1 MFYFNLKNKIA
12 IINLSY
18 AAIFSVISAD
28 VARWFYSIRK
38 RFIVAYF
45 SITAVHFLWFREPVE
60 VNEIR
65 VPLIIC
71 DLFNIF

>member
-28 VARWFYSIRK
+28 VAR
-38 RFIVAYF
+38 
-45 SITAVHFLWFREPVE
+45 
-60 VNEIR
+60 
-65 VPLIIC
+65 
-71 DLFNIF
+71 